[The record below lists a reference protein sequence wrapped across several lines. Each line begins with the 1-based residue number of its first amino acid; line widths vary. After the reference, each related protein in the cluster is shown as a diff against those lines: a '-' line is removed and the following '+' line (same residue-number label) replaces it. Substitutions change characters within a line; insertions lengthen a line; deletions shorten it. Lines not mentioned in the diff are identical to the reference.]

1 MVATPRQLYTMK
13 QLKSGLHLL
22 LYLLGS
28 IYDYY
33 FHKQAS
39 GSWNSWTDYMDKS
52 KSIIAADAKVR
63 NIFWSFAMIKNCR
76 VLYLRLLIL
85 FSRYTNLLHYS
96 LVLCSMGQ
104 NNNNYNQKVGKILD
118 DKQTIY
124 CNKNLILL
132 CDFYF
137 FRSAKSSFKR

>member
-1 MVATPRQLYTMK
+1 MQVGENLKRVDMVATPRQLYTKK
-13 QLKSGLHLL
+13 QLKSGLYLL

-39 GSWNSWTDYMDKS
+39 GSWNNWTDYMDRS

-63 NIFWSFAMIKNCR
+63 NISWSFAMIKNCS
-76 VLYLRLLIL
+76 VLYLCLLIL
-85 FSRYTNLLHYS
+85 YSRYTNLLRYS

-104 NNNNYNQKVGKILD
+104 NNYSII
-118 DKQTIY
+118 TI
-124 CNKNLILL
+124 K
-132 CDFYF
+132 
-137 FRSAKSSFKR
+137 K